1 MVTNFVRNRL
11 LTIVCAGLVV
21 DLVIQPVRALRDL
34 ADTDFVNF
42 VAAAR
47 VLRWGACLYCI
58 APQEAASHA
67 VVGGP
72 LTSHIVV
79 FVSPPVVA
87 AAFTPLAGVDPH
99 AALAIFLV
107 VSLAAVASA
116 GWLIATRWLPALSTL
131 QRVALLTAGV
141 ASAPAAWGIAIG
153 QLDPLLFLV
162 LIAGITIARRHP
174 MVGGVLIGVLA
185 IKPQLF
191 VLIPVALILGR
202 NWRVVVG
209 AMITVT
215 GLALSTLLLM
225 GWTHLLDWPRFVM
238 SRYDTVPSQSISV
251 PLGISR
257 LIGSG
262 ALTAILSLLLFG
274 VGLAVLWRRRRQLSD
289 VGTAIA
295 VGLTLTMLA
304 SPHLLPYDSLFLTV
318 PLAFMARRN
327 WGRAVALTLA
337 LSPAY
342 LVDSL
347 IAPAASRAGSVGTS
361 LLEPLLLIG
370 IAVAVVGEVQS
381 RLPRREGTL
390 HLRGITARPANQRFE
405 LHGEGLQRKPE
416 RDHLAAATDRVAH
429 GVASNA
435 WAQPIDGTTR
445 FIHQE

>member
-1 MVTNFVRNRL
+1 VTNFVRNRL
-11 LTIVCAGLVV
+11 LAIVCAGLVV
-21 DLVIQPVRALRDL
+21 DLVIQPIRALRDL

-107 VSLAAVASA
+107 VSLAALATA
-116 GWLIATRWLPALSTL
+116 GWLIATRWLPALSTP
-131 QRVALLTAGV
+131 QRVALVTAGV

-153 QLDPLLFLV
+153 QLDPLLFLA

-174 MVGGVLIGVLA
+174 MAGGVLIGVLA
-185 IKPQLF
+185 LKPQLF

-225 GWTHLLDWPRFVM
+225 GWRHLLDWPRFVM
-238 SRYDTVPSQSISV
+238 SQYDTVPSQSISV
-251 PLGISR
+251 PLGMSR

-274 VGLAVLWRRRRQLSD
+274 VGLAVLWHRRGQLSD

-295 VGLTLTMLA
+295 LGLTLTMLA

-318 PLAFMARRN
+318 PLALMARRN

-342 LVDSL
+342 LVDSF
-347 IAPAASRAGSVGTS
+347 IAPSASRAGSVGTS

-370 IAVAVVGEVQS
+370 IVVAVVGQVQS

-390 HLRGITARPANQRFE
+390 HLRGIAARPANQCVE
-405 LHGEGLQRKPE
+405 LHGEALQRKPE

-429 GVASNA
+429 GGASGA
-435 WAQPIDGTTR
+435 WAQPIDGTAR
-445 FIHQE
+445 FIRQD